1 MTRAPNDTSEIHTV
15 SKSFSNELE
24 NFHTV
29 PIVVAIVL
37 DRKGPFMFVFDPYL
51 FGPYA
56 QLVLVVGWVFNLCST
71 IQLLRRTD
79 GDVGRIGRTRRLEL
93 ILNVVGIVVYFL
105 GAFRGFMWFF
115 DIRRRLAENEAHNAR
130 EAALR
135 RREERFAHYME
146 ETYGR

>member
-1 MTRAPNDTSEIHTV
+1 MPNDTPSIHTV
-15 SKSFSNELE
+15 SESFSKQLA

-37 DRKGPFMFVFDPYL
+37 DRKGCFMFIFDPYS
-51 FGPYA
+51 FGHYA
-56 QLVLVVGWVFNLCST
+56 GLVLAVGWVFNLCST
-71 IQLLRRTD
+71 FQLLRRSD
-79 GDVGRIGRTRRLEL
+79 GDLRRIGRTRRLEL
-93 ILNVVGIVVYFL
+93 ILNVFGIVVYFL

-115 DIRRRLAENEAHNAR
+115 DIRRRLAENATHDAR

-135 RREERFAHYME
+135 RREERFARYME